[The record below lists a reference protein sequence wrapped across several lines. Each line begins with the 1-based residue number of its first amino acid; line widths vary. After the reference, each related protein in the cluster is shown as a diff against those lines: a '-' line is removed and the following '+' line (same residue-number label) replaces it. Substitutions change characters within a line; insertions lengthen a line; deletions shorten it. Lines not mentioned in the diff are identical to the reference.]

1 VGCREPKHPELDS
14 TGKTVYTTAMIANTA
29 RVYDSAKLVGNLE
42 AFHLGAHSQ
51 VDDFVFLYVGE
62 SCTIGRNVH
71 ISSFCSIIGGGT
83 LILEDFS
90 GLSAGCRLVTG
101 SDDFTGP
108 WLTNPTVPEAFTHV
122 TRGKIHIKR
131 HAVLGTNV
139 VVFPGV
145 TIGEGVAV
153 GAGAIVRKDLEPWT
167 IYAGTNPKPVGKR
180 DAGAILQKESDYLIS
195 ERNK

>member
-1 VGCREPKHPELDS
+1 MIDPSATIYDQAKIVGSLDNLS
-14 TGKTVYTTAMIANTA
+14 
-29 RVYDSAKLVGNLE
+29 VG
-42 AFHLGAHSQ
+42 ACSQ
-51 VDDFVFLYVGE
+51 IDDFVFLNVGE

-83 LILEDFS
+83 LIMEDFS

-108 WLTNPTVPEAFTHV
+108 WLTNPTVPEEYTNV
-122 TRGKIHIKR
+122 KRSTIHLKR

-139 VVFPGV
+139 IVFPGV
-145 TIGEGVAV
+145 IIGEGAAV
-153 GAGAIVRKDLEPWT
+153 GAGAIVRKNFEPWT

-180 DAGAILQKESDYLIS
+180 DADAINTKEAQYLGS
-195 ERNK
+195 LS